1 MSHFI
6 MTTISS
12 PLLRKKHIS
21 RSDTVESSEK
31 QVRYARLRVIDWN
44 ILMLCMLCDIIIDAY
59 IPEFSIKIVFLWAD
73 KKKE

>member
-1 MSHFI
+1 
-6 MTTISS
+6 MTTLSS

-44 ILMLCMLCDIIIDAY
+44 ILMLCMLRY
-59 IPEFSIKIVFLWAD
+59 NY
-73 KKKE
+73 